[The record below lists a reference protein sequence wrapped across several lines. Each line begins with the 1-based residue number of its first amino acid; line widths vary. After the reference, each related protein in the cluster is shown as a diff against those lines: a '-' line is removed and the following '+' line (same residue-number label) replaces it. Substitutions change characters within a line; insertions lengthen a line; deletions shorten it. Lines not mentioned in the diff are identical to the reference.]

1 MLLKDVS
8 YDIKHEHVF
17 RFWFEM
23 IMVSTRMSY
32 YLDWMCDTFLFF
44 FTKFRIWLFKDLFV
58 YSQEWNNQ
66 KLFLRISE

>member
-1 MLLKDVS
+1 MFLYSLMLLKDVS

-32 YLDWMCDTFLFF
+32 YLD
-44 FTKFRIWLFKDLFV
+44 
-58 YSQEWNNQ
+58 
-66 KLFLRISE
+66 

>member
-44 FTKFRIWLFKDLFV
+44 LLNLEFD
-58 YSQEWNNQ
+58 S
-66 KLFLRISE
+66 LRIYLYIRKSEIIRSYF